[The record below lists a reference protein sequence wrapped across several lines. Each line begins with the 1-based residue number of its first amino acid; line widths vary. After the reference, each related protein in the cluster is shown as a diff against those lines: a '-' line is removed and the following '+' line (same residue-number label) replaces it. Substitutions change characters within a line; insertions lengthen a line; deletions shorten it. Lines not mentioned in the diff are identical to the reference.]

1 MFQASVDQ
9 IGYALDLDFKGGNLG
24 VANVDSR
31 FQPPRGVGLTL
42 GFEKARGG
50 GYLFLDPDKGEY
62 AGVLQID
69 FGRSSLTAIG
79 ILTTKDVPGTDNWAL
94 LMILFAKTAAP
105 TPGLGFVLTGFGGV
119 IGVNHAVDEEA
130 FRNGLRTKALDDVL
144 FPKDPVANASR
155 ILATLRSVFPATGD
169 KAIVGIAAEFSYL
182 ASKRV
187 VIRIGVIVQFGESGP
202 ERIVILGQLKVSAPG
217 EKNGLLTLNAD
228 LFGDIQWGEKQVR
241 IAIDTRLYDSKIG
254 AKGAEF
260 VITGSLSIRV
270 TLGCDSMFLLTAG
283 GFRPDFEVPAEL
295 HLPAKLDR
303 FGFKLDQGIARI
315 TLAGYFAITPCTVQ
329 LGVEV
334 ELVAKKFGFSVEVRA
349 AIHALLDE
357 VEGRFTVDLELSAA
371 LKRGS
376 TTLMKIELKLTISGP
391 GPWRAAGSAKFK
403 LFFFSKTICFDCDWG
418 VELSTVVQAVDAL
431 AGLAV
436 ELGQPANWGALPAG
450 TALVSL
456 AAGTSPGVSLI
467 HPMAELTVQQRL
479 LPLGMR
485 VNRIGG
491 NPVAGP
497 DTLDIGAVVVGGR
510 RTTDLRPITN
520 EFARAQFVDMTDDEA
535 LALPSF
541 EALKSGVVVAP
552 AGVTGGT
559 VREQAVVYETFYPFA
574 EDAPPAPPPPNVCT
588 FDFVVLAAE
597 RGAVAR
603 TATPM
608 TGTALF
614 AAELPD
620 VAVSVMPRRFALADI
635 GTMAAEADGG
645 APLHVGPR
653 TPDRRRRHCTAVRPR
668 RVPRGAVVTGAAYQF
683 FPWVARGVGAGL
695 GEPDTGDTLPD
706 RLRVDVGVEVNGAVV
721 ATTKVQVHGPGDVLG
736 IDPRQIVRTEPTA
749 GTTDFEPNYFA
760 HLELGEAALP
770 WLFTP
775 AAPDLAAD
783 QLRPWCVLVVVAV
796 QDGVTV
802 GPGKV
807 LPVLEISRPAIPG
820 RELPDLA
827 ESWAW
832 VHAQAVAA
840 EGTTPQ
846 QALAGDERLSLARLL
861 CPRRLDPL
869 TSYHACLVPAFDTGV
884 AAGLGE
890 PVSTETSI
898 APAWHSGDDA
908 PAELRLPVYHHW
920 QFATGPVGDFES
932 LVQRLQPRPVPAT
945 VGRRAMYL
953 GAAGSGLPELRPDAP
968 GAVVGLEGALRP
980 VEQERQ
986 PIPDPVGEAVA
997 AALQRAVDSGADRR
1011 AGDARRVTPLGA
1023 PLYGRWPAQRHTIDG
1038 DTESPRWLR
1047 SLNVDP
1053 RDRAAAAAG
1062 VRAVQANQEA
1072 LVHSAWEQLGEVE
1085 SANRRLR
1092 ELQLARATATSIHR
1106 RHLAAM
1112 APPDLVQLLG
1122 PAASRVRLA
1131 SATLHGET
1139 HDSVLPDAS
1148 LGAAFR
1154 KVTRPTG
1161 RLARSATV
1169 APTGR
1174 VEAITSLSS
1183 GALRPMAERSAP
1195 DGAVLAAGMN
1205 QLVGSVGGAVVPGI
1219 GWARRRG
1226 RVPAPAQRSCRG
1238 VDSSAAAADR
1248 DRPAIGWR
1256 CDVPAPLRRHRGPRR
1271 C

>member
-1 MFQASVDQ
+1 MAETKPTVGVLQTFVGIVADATEWLAGLLGDDGARRAVLSDLGLAPVDGVEVDEKELLTRVSGDLTAVRTYAEANVDQADAAALVSAIEAIANIVDVMAGQIEIVTSSMPEGRGAVEFVTTLMQLFAIDLMRDTSPATYAFARATTILSDEALGVDWDRVGEFLGDFFAAFRLETDDDARLASPWFALIALLFRGFVDRLARDIVGTEPEPEEPAPSEDDEGATFHVVYGWDPDPTHPPDLLPAERIAERTMTMMFGQRLGDQVTVSMAVVPAEHGGPGLLIGTGGKAVFGSIDESAEGPNPGVRLTVGAGTAASAYLPLPGSAKPAQLFGPNALTLAAEVAGQRTKRVIGSPDESRIEVGQVLTDFAVLGDRFTLRVGVTDAAIVIDLSKSDSFLRDVIGSQPIRIPFDLVIGVDSVNGFFIEGGTGLAATLPVNRSIAGLRIDHVALTAKFPDQAAFRLEVTAALGLSIGMFQASVDQ

-645 APLHVGPR
+645 APLHV
-653 TPDRRRRHCTAVRPR
+653 
-668 RVPRGAVVTGAAYQF
+668 
-683 FPWVARGVGAGL
+683 
-695 GEPDTGDTLPD
+695 
-706 RLRVDVGVEVNGAVV
+706 
-721 ATTKVQVHGPGDVLG
+721 
-736 IDPRQIVRTEPTA
+736 
-749 GTTDFEPNYFA
+749 
-760 HLELGEAALP
+760 AL
-770 WLFTP
+770 
-775 AAPDLAAD
+775 
-783 QLRPWCVLVVVAV
+783 
-796 QDGVTV
+796 
-802 GPGKV
+802 
-807 LPVLEISRPAIPG
+807 
-820 RELPDLA
+820 
-827 ESWAW
+827 
-832 VHAQAVAA
+832 
-840 EGTTPQ
+840 
-846 QALAGDERLSLARLL
+846 ERLT
-861 CPRRLDPL
+861 D
-869 TSYHACLVPAFDTGV
+869 
-884 AAGLGE
+884 AGG
-890 PVSTETSI
+890 T
-898 APAWHSGDDA
+898 
-908 PAELRLPVYHHW
+908 
-920 QFATGPVGDFES
+920 
-932 LVQRLQPRPVPAT
+932 
-945 VGRRAMYL
+945 
-953 GAAGSGLPELRPDAP
+953 
-968 GAVVGLEGALRP
+968 
-980 VEQERQ
+980 
-986 PIPDPVGEAVA
+986 
-997 AALQRAVDSGADRR
+997 
-1011 AGDARRVTPLGA
+1011 ARRF
-1023 PLYGRWPAQRHTIDG
+1023 
-1038 DTESPRWLR
+1038 
-1047 SLNVDP
+1047 
-1053 RDRAAAAAG
+1053 
-1062 VRAVQANQEA
+1062 A
-1072 LVHSAWEQLGEVE
+1072 LVESHEV
-1085 SANRRLR
+1085 
-1092 ELQLARATATSIHR
+1092 
-1106 RHLAAM
+1106 
-1112 APPDLVQLLG
+1112 
-1122 PAASRVRLA
+1122 
-1131 SATLHGET
+1131 
-1139 HDSVLPDAS
+1139 
-1148 LGAAFR
+1148 
-1154 KVTRPTG
+1154 
-1161 RLARSATV
+1161 
-1169 APTGR
+1169 
-1174 VEAITSLSS
+1174 LS
-1183 GALRPMAERSAP
+1183 
-1195 DGAVLAAGMN
+1195 
-1205 QLVGSVGGAVVPGI
+1205 
-1219 GWARRRG
+1219 
-1226 RVPAPAQRSCRG
+1226 
-1238 VDSSAAAADR
+1238 
-1248 DRPAIGWR
+1248 
-1256 CDVPAPLRRHRGPRR
+1256 
-1271 C
+1271 

>member
-1 MFQASVDQ
+1 
-9 IGYALDLDFKGGNLG
+9 
-24 VANVDSR
+24 
-31 FQPPRGVGLTL
+31 
-42 GFEKARGG
+42 
-50 GYLFLDPDKGEY
+50 
-62 AGVLQID
+62 
-69 FGRSSLTAIG
+69 
-79 ILTTKDVPGTDNWAL
+79 
-94 LMILFAKTAAP
+94 
-105 TPGLGFVLTGFGGV
+105 
-119 IGVNHAVDEEA
+119 
-130 FRNGLRTKALDDVL
+130 
-144 FPKDPVANASR
+144 
-155 ILATLRSVFPATGD
+155 
-169 KAIVGIAAEFSYL
+169 
-182 ASKRV
+182 
-187 VIRIGVIVQFGESGP
+187 
-202 ERIVILGQLKVSAPG
+202 
-217 EKNGLLTLNAD
+217 
-228 LFGDIQWGEKQVR
+228 
-241 IAIDTRLYDSKIG
+241 
-254 AKGAEF
+254 
-260 VITGSLSIRV
+260 
-270 TLGCDSMFLLTAG
+270 
-283 GFRPDFEVPAEL
+283 
-295 HLPAKLDR
+295 
-303 FGFKLDQGIARI
+303 
-315 TLAGYFAITPCTVQ
+315 
-329 LGVEV
+329 
-334 ELVAKKFGFSVEVRA
+334 
-349 AIHALLDE
+349 
-357 VEGRFTVDLELSAA
+357 
-371 LKRGS
+371 
-376 TTLMKIELKLTISGP
+376 
-391 GPWRAAGSAKFK
+391 
-403 LFFFSKTICFDCDWG
+403 
-418 VELSTVVQAVDAL
+418 
-431 AGLAV
+431 
-436 ELGQPANWGALPAG
+436 
-450 TALVSL
+450 
-456 AAGTSPGVSLI
+456 
-467 HPMAELTVQQRL
+467 
-479 LPLGMR
+479 
-485 VNRIGG
+485 
-491 NPVAGP
+491 
-497 DTLDIGAVVVGGR
+497 
-510 RTTDLRPITN
+510 
-520 EFARAQFVDMTDDEA
+520 MTDDEA

-588 FDFVVLAAE
+588 FDFVMLAAE

-620 VAVSVMPRRFALADI
+620 MAVSVMPRRFALADI

-645 APLHVGPR
+645 APLHVALER
-653 TPDRRRRHCTAVRPR
+653 LDRRRRQCTAVRPR

-683 FPWVARGVGAGL
+683 FPWVTRGVGAGL

-869 TSYHACLVPAFDTGV
+869 TSYHACLVPAFDAGV

-890 PVSTETSI
+890 PVSAETSI

-908 PAELRLPVYHHW
+908 PAEIRLPVYHHW

-932 LVQRLQPRPVPAT
+932 LVQRLQPATGTRHRRSAGDVP
-945 VGRRAMYL
+945 RRRRL
-953 GAAGSGLPELRPDAP
+953 GAARTAPTRP

-986 PIPDPVGEAVA
+986 PIPDPVGDAVA

-1011 AGDARRVTPLGA
+1011 AGDAGAVTPLGA

-1038 DTESPRWLR
+1038 DTESRR
-1047 SLNVDP
+1047 GGCAASNVDP

-1112 APPDLVQLLG
+1112 APPDLVQMLG

-1174 VEAITSLSS
+1174 VEAIASLSS

-1226 RVPAPAQRSCRG
+1226 RVPTPAQRSCRG

-1256 CDVPAPLRRHRGPRR
+1256 CDVPAPLRRHRRSRRHRARRHSARRLGARRAGRR
-1271 C
+1271 CRCGGAAALPTGPPSGSPAPHLPGGRRTTSTATCSG